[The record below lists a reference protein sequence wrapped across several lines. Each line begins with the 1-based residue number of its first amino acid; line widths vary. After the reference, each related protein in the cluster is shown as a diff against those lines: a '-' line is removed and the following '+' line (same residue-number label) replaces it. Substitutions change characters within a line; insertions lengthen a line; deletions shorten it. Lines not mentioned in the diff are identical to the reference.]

1 MQRCVSL
8 AAFVLL
14 AIPAA
19 VQAEDNFP
27 SRPIRL
33 IVPFAPG
40 GGTDIIGR
48 ILANQ
53 LTADLNQTV
62 VVDNRPGAGSVLGHT
77 IAAAAEPDGHT
88 MVFTGSSF
96 AINAVYLP
104 RLSYDTKT
112 AFTPV
117 TRVADQPCIL
127 VVNPRVE
134 ARSVQE
140 LVALAKRKP
149 GKLNY
154 GSAGNGT
161 GTQLAAELLK
171 MKAGIQMQHVPYKGT
186 GPALNDLVAGN
197 IELYISTLAS
207 ALPFVHNDRLRAL
220 AVTSGRRTK
229 VLPDVPT
236 MQEAGI
242 EGYTYDSWYG
252 VQVPSATPK
261 QIVAQLNKI
270 IVRAIDSPQVHA
282 QMGKIGIEPVTTT
295 PQQFAAFIRTE
306 LDKWGG
312 VVRTAGLAAPR

>member
-1 MQRCVSL
+1 MPRCMSL
-8 AAFVLL
+8 VALALFATPAVVEAA
-14 AIPAA
+14 
-19 VQAEDNFP
+19 DDFP

-53 LTADLNQTV
+53 LNADLKQTV

-77 IAAAAEPDGHT
+77 LAASAEPDGHT
-88 MVFTGSSF
+88 LVFSSISF

-112 AFTPV
+112 SFTPV
-117 TRVADQPCIL
+117 TRVADQPNIL

-140 LVALAKRKP
+140 LVELAKRNP

-161 GTQLAAELLK
+161 GTQFATELLK

-220 AVTSGRRTK
+220 AVTSEQRTK

-242 EGYTYDSWYG
+242 AGYTYETWYG

-261 QIVAQLNKI
+261 ALVEQLNRI
-270 IVRAIDSPQVHA
+270 IVRAIESPQVHA
-282 QMGKIGIEPVTTT
+282 QMEKIGIEPVTTT
-295 PQQFAAFIRTE
+295 PQQFAAFISSE

-312 VVRTAGLAAPR
+312 VVRTAGLAGRR

>member
-1 MQRCVSL
+1 MHRSALLSTL
-8 AAFVLL
+8 ALL
-14 AIPAA
+14 VAPPVIQAA
-19 VQAEDNFP
+19 DEFP

-53 LTADLNQTV
+53 LHADLKQTV

-77 IAAAAEPDGHT
+77 LAAAAEPDGHT
-88 MVFTGSSF
+88 MVFSGSSF

-104 RLSYDTKT
+104 RLSYDTET
-112 AFTPV
+112 AFTPI
-117 TRVADQPCIL
+117 TRVADQPNIL

-134 ARSVQE
+134 ARSVRE
-140 LVALAKRKP
+140 LVELAKRNP
-149 GKLNY
+149 DKLNY

-161 GTQLAAELLK
+161 GTQFAAELLK
-171 MKAGIQMQHVPYKGT
+171 MKAGIKMQHVPYKGT

-207 ALPFVHNDRLRAL
+207 ALPFVQNERLRAL

-242 EGYTYDSWYG
+242 AGYTYDSWYG
-252 VQVPSATPK
+252 VQVPAATPRP
-261 QIVAQLNKI
+261 IVQQLNRI
-270 IVRAIDSPQVHA
+270 VVRAVESPQVRA
-282 QMGKIGIEPVTTT
+282 QMEKIGIEPVSTT

-312 VVRTAGLAAPR
+312 VVRTAGLAAR

>member
-1 MQRCVSL
+1 MLSTL
-8 AAFVLL
+8 ALLVAPPVLH
-14 AIPAA
+14 AA
-19 VQAEDNFP
+19 DEFP

-53 LTADLNQTV
+53 LHADLKQTV

-77 IAAAAEPDGHT
+77 LAAAAEPDGHT
-88 MVFTGSSF
+88 LVFSSISF

-104 RLSYDTKT
+104 RLSYDTHT
-112 AFTPV
+112 SFTPI
-117 TRVADQPCIL
+117 TRVADQPNIL

-134 ARSVQE
+134 ARSVKE
-140 LVALAKRKP
+140 LVELAKRNP

-161 GTQLAAELLK
+161 GTQFAAELLK
-171 MKAGIQMQHVPYKGT
+171 MKAGIEMQHVPYKGT

-207 ALPFVHNDRLRAL
+207 AVPFVRNERLRAL
-220 AVTSGRRTK
+220 AVTTERRAK

-236 MQEAGI
+236 MQESGIAGYSY
-242 EGYTYDSWYG
+242 ETWYG
-252 VQVPSATPK
+252 VQVPAATPK
-261 QIVAQLNKI
+261 PIVQQLNRI
-270 IVRAIDSPQVHA
+270 VVRAVESPQVRA
-282 QMGKIGIEPVTTT
+282 QMEKIGIEPVSTT

-312 VVRTAGLAAPR
+312 VVRTAGLAAR